1 MNARIYGDEDPP
13 AAEAAGLIRQENPK
27 SIMAH

>member
-1 MNARIYGDEDPP
+1 MNARIYGNEVLV
-13 AAEAAGLIRQENPK
+13 ATKVASQIRQENPK